1 MRPIFPQLILLP
13 MLLASDVAT
22 LQGAPGPLRFKITLD
37 SSVANGKIQ
46 SGRMLVLMSDRPEK
60 QSRLAAGFSPTGNW
74 LAAVEVAALK
84 PGASLVFNPDLQAFP
99 APLSQAPKGKLQF
112 MAVLDPDHSYARNR
126 MDEGDMYSEVVQ
138 LELDPSNTEPVEL
151 VLSKTQAARPKLEE
165 SANIKLVQL
174 ESKLLSDFWG
184 RPIFMRAGIV
194 LPPGYETAANAK
206 KLYPAVYNIHGFGG
220 NHTAAWRNG
229 PQIVKEIEEK
239 KRSEMVHVFLDASF
253 PTGHHVFADS
263 VNNGPWG
270 KALTEE
276 FIPHLQNSF
285 RLVNKPYARFVTGH
299 SSGGWTSFWLQ
310 VAYPDFFGG
319 TWSTAPD
326 SVDFRSFTGVDA
338 TAGSTD
344 NAYRKAD
351 GSVKNLVRSKGKN
364 LASLEE
370 FVKQEEVQG
379 PVGGQMASF
388 DWVFSPRGTDGRPM
402 KLFNRETGEQD
413 PFVQKYW
420 ERYDIRLLLEKNW
433 ASLGPKLLGKLHLFC
448 GSEDTFHLEE
458 AFILSCDFLKSKGRE
473 DACLLV
479 PGRDH
484 SDLYRPHDTFYPT
497 GLALR
502 IDKEM
507 SAAFEKA
514 TGKKGKKK

>member
-1 MRPIFPQLILLP
+1 MRPFLV
-13 MLLASDVAT
+13 LALAA
-22 LQGAPGPLRFKITLD
+22 GFAFAAPGPLLFKITLD
-37 SSVANGKIQ
+37 PAVASGKTQ
-46 SGRMLVLMSDRPEK
+46 SGRILVLMSDKAVK
-60 QSRLAAGFSPTGNW
+60 QERLTAGFSPTGNW
-74 LAAVEVAALK
+74 LAAMEVDALK
-84 PGASLVFNPDLQAFP
+84 PGQSLLFNPDLQAYP
-99 APLSQAPKGKLQF
+99 VPLSQAPKGKLQF
-112 MAVLDPDHSYARNR
+112 MALLDPDHSYARNR
-126 MDEGDMYSEVVQ
+126 QDEGDLYSEVVQ
-138 LELDPSNTEPVEL
+138 LEVDPLNTEPVEL
-151 VLSKTQAARPKLEE
+151 VLNKRQGPRPALVDT
-165 SANIKLVQL
+165 ANIKLVEY
-174 ESKLLSDFWG
+174 ESKLLTAFWG
-184 RPIFMRAGIV
+184 RPIHIRAGV
-194 LPPGYETAANAK
+194 LLPPGYDLSKAQ
-206 KLYPAVYNIHGFGG
+206 YPAVYNIHGFGG
-220 NHTAAWRNG
+220 THAAAWSRG
-229 PQIVKEIEEK
+229 PAVLKEMEEM
-239 KRSEMVHVFLDASF
+239 KRAAMVHVYLDASF

-276 FIPHLQNSF
+276 FIPHIEKRF
-285 RLVNKPYARFVTGH
+285 RVVPKPYARFVTGH

-310 VAYPDFFGG
+310 VKYPDFFGG

-326 SVDFRSFTGVDA
+326 SVDFRSFTGIDA
-338 TAGSTD
+338 TTGSTD

-351 GSVKNLVRSKGKN
+351 GSMKNLVRSKGKN

-388 DWVFSPRGTDGRPM
+388 DWVFSPRGADGRPM

-420 ERYDIRLLLEKNW
+420 ERYDIRLIMEREWKT
-433 ASLGPKLLGKLHLFC
+433 LGPKLLGKLHLFC

-484 SDLYRPHDTFYPT
+484 GDLYRPHETHYPE
-497 GLALR
+497 GLGLR

-507 SAAFEKA
+507 WAAFQ
-514 TGKKGKKK
+514 KGKK